1 MNNFPIRVNR
11 KDADKHFTNRGFQKK
26 PDAEVKIFSRGAR
39 HYLHP
44 ALAVLDQVECDLAYY
59 KTHKIMV
66 VSYDPVEENIDH
78 TDYTRMIYG
87 KCVMSGD
94 IDFIVKVIREY
105 IEDKRKQQEECDAA
119 INSDVQTETIDITTE
134 VNPV

>member
-1 MNNFPIRVNR
+1 MNR

-26 PDAEVKIFSRGAR
+26 PESEIKIFGHGAR

-66 VSYDPVEENIDH
+66 VSYAPVEEKIDN
-78 TDYTRMIYG
+78 TDYTRMVYG

-105 IEDKRKQQEECDAA
+105 IEDKRKQQEESDDA
-119 INSDVQTETIDITTE
+119 INSNVQNETIDITTE